1 MTCPPQSDSQ
11 NLPVGWRFH
20 PSDEELVDYYLKR
33 KRLGHPIYGLDI
45 SEVQVCDYD
54 PRDLP
59 GLSMNN
65 SRDKVWYFFC
75 LRLYHNNR
83 GQAKRKAKDGY
94 WKGTGDLRSVT
105 PEDSDEEIGTKRTL
119 VFHNPKATQW
129 VIHEYEYTA
138 ALNLPT
144 KGDYVLCKLKIS
156 KNKKKASKKDEKAEP
171 DSKKTRPNKKSR
183 KSESNGNLA
192 SASAST
198 SKNRKLEGM
207 TTNSAYGEG
216 EPNSLMIL
224 DLENQNLNTMASIS
238 TYNKDEMSS
247 LMTSNFENGY
257 YKRAIVSTCNK
268 GETSCPMASDLEN
281 HCPEEMTAMSSYKK
295 VNPSC
300 PRASVLE
307 NLSPNEIT
315 SLSTNSKGDTS
326 FFRTCDIE
334 NKKSDAFAKVKS
346 IDLVTWDFEKQN
358 PTKNIDIPVPTEG
371 EQIPQS
377 PSVASNAGETTC
389 QEVQSQY
396 KKTSV
401 PIPEDYAGSSTTSN
415 EEAMFQVQSQYKN
428 TEMPILKDNGDLF
441 TAFDAEAKFPEIN
454 SQMLEELLAF
464 YELEDSLNSAPQQ
477 PIPEESP
484 SIK

>member
-1 MTCPPQSDSQ
+1 MTDNNSSGMTCPPQSDSQ

-33 KRLGHPIYGLDI
+33 KRLDHPIYGLDI

-75 LRLYHNNR
+75 LPLYHNNR

-238 TYNKDEMSS
+238 TSNKDEMSS

-281 HCPEEMTAMSSYKK
+281 HCPEEMSAMSSYKK

-334 NKKSDAFAKVKS
+334 NKKSDS
-346 IDLVTWDFEKQN
+346 EN
-358 PTKNIDIPVPTEG
+358 IPVPTEG

-428 TEMPILKDNGDLF
+428 TEMPILKDSGDLF
-441 TAFDAEAKFPEIN
+441 TAFDAEAKFPEVRNACLMEIFYSCEVKEAN
-454 SQMLEELLAF
+454 SVLKF
-464 YELEDSLNSAPQQ
+464 T
-477 PIPEESP
+477 
-484 SIK
+484 

>member
-1 MTCPPQSDSQ
+1 MDFMQVTCCY
-11 NLPVGWRFH
+11 V
-20 PSDEELVDYYLKR
+20 
-33 KRLGHPIYGLDI
+33 LG
-45 SEVQVCDYD
+45 Q
-54 PRDLP
+54 
-59 GLSMNN
+59 
-65 SRDKVWYFFC
+65 
-75 LRLYHNNR
+75 
-83 GQAKRKAKDGY
+83 
-94 WKGTGDLRSVT
+94 
-105 PEDSDEEIGTKRTL
+105 
-119 VFHNPKATQW
+119 
-129 VIHEYEYTA
+129 
-138 ALNLPT
+138 
-144 KGDYVLCKLKIS
+144 GDYVLCKLKIS

-238 TYNKDEMSS
+238 TSNKDEMSS

-268 GETSCPMASDLEN
+268 GEKSCPMASDLEN

-371 EQIPQS
+371 EQIPPSETPSDFEYQNRYGKIDISLHKDQWS

-441 TAFDAEAKFPEIN
+441 TAFDAEAKFPEVRNVCLMEIFYSCEVKEAN
-454 SQMLEELLAF
+454 SVLKF
-464 YELEDSLNSAPQQ
+464 T
-477 PIPEESP
+477 
-484 SIK
+484 